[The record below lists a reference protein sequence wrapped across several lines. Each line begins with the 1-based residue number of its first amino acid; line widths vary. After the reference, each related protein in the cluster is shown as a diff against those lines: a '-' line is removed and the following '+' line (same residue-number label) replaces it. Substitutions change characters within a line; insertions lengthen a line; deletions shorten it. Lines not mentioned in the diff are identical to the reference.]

1 MPKVAG
7 EAELVDDEVA
17 VELVGG
23 GAVRC
28 GGGGAKLGGRREGGS
43 MPGRGW

>member
-1 MPKVAG
+1 MDG

-17 VELVGG
+17 VELVAG

-28 GGGGAKLGGRREGGS
+28 GGGGAKVGGRREGGS
-43 MPGRGW
+43 MPGREW

>member
-17 VELVGG
+17 VELAGG

-28 GGGGAKLGGRREGGS
+28 GGAKLGGRREGGS

>member
-1 MPKVAG
+1 MAG

-17 VELVGG
+17 VELAGG

-28 GGGGAKLGGRREGGS
+28 GVGGAKLGGRREGGS

>member
-28 GGGGAKLGGRREGGS
+28 GGGGARLGGRMEGGS
-43 MPGRGW
+43 MPGREW